1 VTTRRPTGEGL
12 GAALVVLAAFGFA
25 TLGPA
30 SRFAFEAGVDPLT
43 LVTWRAVIGGLVVVV
58 LAAVMARMGQVVARR
73 WSDIPRRHKLMNVVA
88 GLINAALNLTV
99 LAAITRISIGL
110 ALLVFY
116 TYPAMIA
123 VVSTLFFG
131 ERLDRARWAA
141 LGVSLVGLILVLV
154 GAGQVGELDPLGVGL
169 AFLGALCQVAYALS
183 ARHGF
188 PSIPAPQAA
197 GGTFVVAAAAYLAA
211 SLVIGHLGE
220 LGQPLDSGAALAPV
234 VFAGIIGAGIPTMA
248 WIMGIRILGAP
259 RAAIISTLE
268 PVVGIVLA
276 ALLLAELPTPLQVM
290 GGACIVVAAI
300 VVQRRPG
307 VEAAEHE
314 AAEPSTAADPGER
327 DPTAGTPQESDPDR
341 PPDRTILRP

>member
-1 VTTRRPTGEGL
+1 VTTRRLTGEGL

-30 SRFAFEAGVDPLT
+30 SRFAFDAGVDPLT
-43 LVTWRAVIGGLVVVV
+43 LVTWRAIIGGLVVVV
-58 LAAVMARMGQVVARR
+58 LALVMARMGQVVAAR
-73 WSDIPRRHKLMNVVA
+73 WSAIPRRHKLMNVVA

-141 LGVSLVGLILVLV
+141 LGVSLVGLILVLI
-154 GAGQVGELDPLGVGL
+154 GAGQVGELDPLGVAL

-197 GGTFVVAAAAYLAA
+197 GGTFVVAAATYLVA
-211 SLVIGHLGE
+211 SVVIGHTGE
-220 LGQPLDSGAALAPV
+220 LGQPLDSTAALAPV
-234 VFAGIIGAGIPTMA
+234 VFAGIVGAGIPTMA

-276 ALLLAELPTPLQVM
+276 AILLSELPTALQVV
-290 GGACIVVAAI
+290 GGACIVLAAI

-314 AAEPSTAADPGER
+314 AAEPSAGTEAAAP
-327 DPTAGTPQESDPDR
+327 GTPQESDPDR
-341 PPDRTILRP
+341 PADRTILRP

>member
-1 VTTRRPTGEGL
+1 VSTPRTPSESL
-12 GAALVVLAAFGFA
+12 GAALVVIAAIGFA

-43 LVTWRAVIGGLVVVV
+43 LVTWRAVIGGLFVGAMALV
-58 LAAVMARMGQVVARR
+58 LFRLGQVVARPWR
-73 WSDIPRRHKLMNVVA
+73 EIPRRHKAMNVVA

-99 LAAITRISIGL
+99 LVAITRISVGL

-131 ERLDRARWAA
+131 EKLDRVRWAA
-141 LGVSLVGLILVLV
+141 LGVSLVGLVLVLV
-154 GAGQVGELDPLGVGL
+154 GAGQVGQLDPLGVGL
-169 AFLGALCQVAYALS
+169 AFLGALCQVVYALS

-197 GGTFVVAAAAYLAA
+197 GGTFLVAALTYLGVSA
-211 SLVIGHLGE
+211 VIGQLGS
-220 LGQPLDSGAALAPV
+220 LASPLDSSAALVPV
-234 VFAGIIGAGIPTMA
+234 LFAGIAGAGIPTMT

-268 PVVGIVLA
+268 PVVGITLA
-276 ALLLAELPTPLQVM
+276 ALLLAELPTPLQIV

-314 AAEPSTAADPGER
+314 AAADRSILPS
-327 DPTAGTPQESDPDR
+327 
-341 PPDRTILRP
+341 

>member
-1 VTTRRPTGEGL
+1 
-12 GAALVVLAAFGFA
+12 
-25 TLGPA
+25 
-30 SRFAFEAGVDPLT
+30 
-43 LVTWRAVIGGLVVVV
+43 
-58 LAAVMARMGQVVARR
+58 
-73 WSDIPRRHKLMNVVA
+73 
-88 GLINAALNLTV
+88 
-99 LAAITRISIGL
+99 
-110 ALLVFY
+110 
-116 TYPAMIA
+116 
-123 VVSTLFFG
+123 
-131 ERLDRARWAA
+131 
-141 LGVSLVGLILVLV
+141 
-154 GAGQVGELDPLGVGL
+154 
-169 AFLGALCQVAYALS
+169 
-183 ARHGF
+183 
-188 PSIPAPQAA
+188 
-197 GGTFVVAAAAYLAA
+197 VAAAAYLAA

-276 ALLLAELPTPLQVM
+276 ALLLAELPTPLQVV